1 MKIEIVVTL
10 LSVCLGSSGLTA
22 IILAL
27 LQRKWAKDDR
37 KDDRVDALVAAQ
49 KVIMIDRVR
58 HLSKA
63 HIVSGEISLED
74 KETIKEMFAAY
85 KALGGNGHL
94 NTIMGEIDK
103 LKVVE

>member
-1 MKIEIVVTL
+1 MDIEILITL
-10 LSVCLGSSGLTA
+10 LSVSLGSGGVAA
-22 IILAL
+22 ICLAL
-27 LQRKWAKDDR
+27 LQRKWA

-58 HLSKA
+58 FISRQ
-63 HIVSGEISLED
+63 HIAQGVISLED
-74 KETIKEMFAAY
+74 KETIKEMYDAY

-94 NTIMGEIDK
+94 NTVMSEVDK

>member
-1 MKIEIVVTL
+1 MEIVVAL
-10 LSVCLGSSGLTA
+10 LAACLGSSGITA

-27 LQRKWAKDDR
+27 LQRKWAKEDK
-37 KDDRVDALVAAQ
+37 KDERVDALVAAQ

-58 HLSKA
+58 FLSKA
-63 HIVSGEISLED
+63 HIITGEISLEE

-94 NTIMGEIDK
+94 NTIMAEIDK

>member
-1 MKIEIVVTL
+1 MSSEIVVAL
-10 LSVCLGSSGLTA
+10 LAACVGSGGVTA
-22 IILAL
+22 IVLAL
-27 LQRKWAKDDR
+27 LQRKWA

-58 HLSKA
+58 FISRA
-63 HIVSGEISLED
+63 HIAEGEISLED
-74 KETIKEMFAAY
+74 KETIKEMFSAY

-94 NTIMGEIDK
+94 DTAMGEIEK